1 MLRRLYNW
9 TMGLAAHRHAMP
21 ALFGVSFV
29 ESSVFP
35 IPPDVLMIPMVLAR
49 RARAFAV
56 ALVATIGSVLGALLG
71 YWIGA
76 ALMDSVGTWV
86 LTVYGK
92 EAAYAQL
99 AARFAEYGGWAVL
112 FAALTPFP
120 FKVITIFSGAVG
132 LPLPLFLLTSV
143 IGRSARF
150 FVVAGLLWRF
160 GPPIR
165 DFIEKRLGLVFT
177 VFMVCLIGG
186 FVALRYL

>member
-1 MLRRLYNW
+1 MLRRLYDW
-9 TMGLAAHRHAMP
+9 TMGLAAHRHA
-21 ALFGVSFV
+21 AASLFTISFI

-35 IPPDVLMIPMVLAR
+35 IPPDVLMIPMVLAK
-49 RARAFAV
+49 RARAWAI
-56 ALVATIGSVLGALLG
+56 ASIATIGSVLGALLG

-76 ALMDSVGTWV
+76 VLMDTVGQWI

-92 EAAYAQL
+92 EAAYEHL

-132 LPLPLFLLTSV
+132 LSLPLFVLTS
-143 IGRSARF
+143 ILGRAGRF
-150 FVVAGLLWRF
+150 FVVAGLLWKF

-165 DFIEKRLGLVFT
+165 DFIERRLGLVFT
-177 VFMVCLIGG
+177 IFMVCLIGG
-186 FVALRYL
+186 FATLRFM

>member
-1 MLRRLYNW
+1 MLRRLYDW
-9 TMGLAAHRHAMP
+9 TMGLAAHRRASTW
-21 ALFGVSFV
+21 LFVISFI

-49 RARAFAV
+49 RARAWAI
-56 ALVATIGSVLGALLG
+56 AAIATLGSVLGALLG

-76 ALMDSVGTWV
+76 ALMDSVGQWV
-86 LTVYGK
+86 LTMYGK
-92 EAAYAQL
+92 EAAYDHLAQQF
-99 AARFAEYGGWAVL
+99 AAYGGWAVL

-132 LPLPLFLLTSV
+132 MSLPLFILTAI
-143 IGRSARF
+143 IGRAARF

-160 GPPIR
+160 GAPIR

-186 FVALRYL
+186 FAALRFI

>member
-1 MLRRLYNW
+1 MLRRLYDW
-9 TMGLAAHRHAMP
+9 TMGLAAHRHALW

-35 IPPDVLMIPMVLAR
+35 IPPDVLMIPMVLAKR
-49 RARAFAV
+49 SRAWLI
-56 ALVATIGSVLGALLG
+56 ALVATVGSVLGAMLG

-76 ALMDSVGTWV
+76 ALMDSVGQWV
-86 LTVYGK
+86 LAAYGK
-92 EAAYAQL
+92 EAAYDHL

-143 IGRSARF
+143 IGRAGRF
-150 FVVAGLLWRF
+150 FIVAGLLWRF

-165 DFIEKRLGLVFT
+165 AFIEKRLGLVFT
-177 VFMVCLIGG
+177 VFMICLIGG

>member
-1 MLRRLYNW
+1 MLRRLYDW
-9 TMGLAAHRHAMP
+9 TMGLAAHRRASTW
-21 ALFGVSFV
+21 LFVISFI

-49 RARAFAV
+49 RARAWAIAAV
-56 ALVATIGSVLGALLG
+56 ATLGSVLGALLG

-76 ALMDSVGTWV
+76 ALMDSVGQWV
-86 LTVYGK
+86 LTMYGK
-92 EAAYAQL
+92 EAAYDHLAQQF
-99 AARFAEYGGWAVL
+99 AAYGGWAVL

-132 LPLPLFLLTSV
+132 MSLPLFILTAI
-143 IGRSARF
+143 IGRAARF

-160 GPPIR
+160 GAPIR

-177 VFMVCLIGG
+177 VFMLCLIGG
-186 FVALRYL
+186 FAALRFI

>member
-1 MLRRLYNW
+1 MLRRLYDW

-21 ALFGVSFV
+21 ALFGISFI

-49 RARAFAV
+49 RARAMAIAFI
-56 ALVATIGSVLGALLG
+56 ATFGSVLGAMLG

-76 ALMDSVGTWV
+76 ALMDSVGQWV
-86 LTVYGK
+86 LSAYGK
-92 EAAYAQL
+92 QEAYEVL
-99 AARFAEYGGWAVL
+99 SARFNEYGGWAVL

-120 FKVITIFSGAVG
+120 FKVITIFSGAVA
-132 LPLPLFLLTSV
+132 LPLPLFLLTTV
-143 IGRSARF
+143 LGRAARF

-165 DFIEKRLGLVFT
+165 DFIERRLGLVFT

>member
-1 MLRRLYNW
+1 MLRKLYDW

-21 ALFGVSFV
+21 ALFGVSFI

-49 RARAFAV
+49 KARAFLIA
-56 ALVATIGSVLGALLG
+56 AIATLGSVLGALLG

-76 ALMDSVGTWV
+76 ALMDTLGQWV

-92 EAAYAQL
+92 EESYHQL
-99 AARFAEYGGWAVL
+99 AVRFAEYGGWAVL

-132 LPLPLFLLTSV
+132 FSLPLFVLTAIV
-143 IGRSARF
+143 GRAGRF
-150 FVVAGLLWRF
+150 FVVAALLWRF

-165 DFIEKRLGLVFT
+165 DFIERRLGLVFT
-177 VFMVCLIGG
+177 VFMICLVGG
-186 FVALRYL
+186 FIALRYL

>member
-1 MLRRLYNW
+1 MLRRLYDW
-9 TMGLAAHRHAMP
+9 TMGLAGHRHAMS
-21 ALFGVSFV
+21 ALFGVSFI

-49 RARAFAV
+49 RARAFAI
-56 ALVATIGSVLGALLG
+56 ALNATIGSVAGALLG

-76 ALMDSVGTWV
+76 TLMDTVGQWV

-92 EAAYAQL
+92 EEAYAHL

-132 LPLPLFLLTSV
+132 LSLPLFIVTSV
-143 IGRSARF
+143 IGRAGRF
-150 FVVAGLLWRF
+150 FIVAGLLWRF

-165 DFIEKRLGLVFT
+165 DFIEQRLGLVFT
-177 VFMVCLIGG
+177 VFMACLIGG
-186 FVALRYL
+186 FVALRFL